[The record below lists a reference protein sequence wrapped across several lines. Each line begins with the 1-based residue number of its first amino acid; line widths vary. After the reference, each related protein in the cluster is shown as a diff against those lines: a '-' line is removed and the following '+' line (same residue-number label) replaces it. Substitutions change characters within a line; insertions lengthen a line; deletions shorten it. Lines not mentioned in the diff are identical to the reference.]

1 MSLLRALGLTGVCL
15 GVGYAFA
22 LFIMIASFVTIWRRG
37 QRVALWGDE
46 EAMRRAAL
54 AAGASP
60 AVADELARGNKI
72 VAIKRYRME
81 TGASLMDAKNA
92 VEAYQRALY
101 RYEPWPSVWAALK
114 GMR

>member
-1 MSLLRALGLTGVCL
+1 MSLWQALGFSGCIAACWSPL
-15 GVGYAFA
+15 
-22 LFIMIASFVTIWRRG
+22 LFITIARFMTTWRRG
-37 QRVALWGDE
+37 QRVSLWGDD

-72 VAIKRYRME
+72 NAIKAYRE
-81 TGASLMDAKNA
+81 EAGVGLKESKDA
-92 VEAYQRALY
+92 VDGYEGALY

-114 GMR
+114 GTR